1 MYRIIFPLFLFE
13 VVLIENGWTEEIQ
26 IPSVLKICNRS
37 NPHLNECIKYSVDS
51 LKPYLKSGIPE
62 FNIPPCEPLH
72 VPQVE
77 IKQDA
82 GPVSI
87 SSNYS
92 NIKIAGGSDFN
103 LKSVK
108 IDADND
114 RIRLK
119 LYIPRLTM
127 TSNYNMSG
135 KILMLPI
142 TGHGQ
147 ARGNFSDIDAIVT
160 IQGERYQGSNTTQIY
175 FRVLDCYCDFEVGH
189 ASLYL
194 ENLFN
199 GDETLADTMNL
210 FLNDNWRAVAA
221 EIKPA
226 LEDTVGRMFKNFS
239 NKIYSKYPLDQLL
252 PP

>member
-1 MYRIIFPLFLFE
+1 MYRVIFSLFLVG
-13 VVLIENGWTEEIQ
+13 VVVIKNNRAEKLQ
-26 IPSVLKICNRS
+26 IPSILKICNRS
-37 NPHLNECIKYSVDS
+37 HPHLNECIKYSVDS
-51 LKPYLKSGIPE
+51 LKPYLKKGIPE
-62 FNIPPCEPLH
+62 FSIPPCEPLY

-77 IKQDA
+77 ISQAA

-92 NIKIAGGSDFN
+92 NIRIAGGSDFN

-119 LYIPRLTM
+119 LYIPRLSM
-127 TSNYNMSG
+127 VSDYNMSG
-135 KILMLPI
+135 QILMLPI

-147 ARGNFSDIDAIVT
+147 ARGNFTDIDAIVT
-160 IQGERYQGSNTTQIY
+160 IQGERYQGDDLTETY

-189 ASLYL
+189 ASMYL

-199 GDETLADTMNL
+199 GEETLADTMNL

-226 LEDTVGRMFKNFS
+226 LEETVGNMFKKFS